1 MFQKP
6 FLNVTLVIHVL
17 WRYLWLVS
25 SSMSRNHT
33 HLHLS
38 FKSQSMLEVR
48 AWKQLLILF
57 LWAGIIIFVPV
68 IGGSVQAQNIF
79 YSIDLSILGCK
90 IQQKCQHSLPFNSI
104 VIFIMKQQYWSSVL
118 SLQPANKTRQN
129 SGRLNYQPL
138 TKKLKIK

>member
-38 FKSQSMLEVR
+38 FKSYSMLEIR

-104 VIFIMKQQYWSSVL
+104 VISSWNSNTGPVYSHC
-118 SLQPANKTRQN
+118 SLQTKLDRTPAGSIISR
-129 SGRLNYQPL
+129 
-138 TKKLKIK
+138 